1 MRTIPVLFLVML
13 WVCCGGYDFS
23 GSSTPPAAGI
33 VPHIAELAPD
43 NATAGSPG
51 FTLTINGTSFNTDAT
66 VKWNGTSQPTT
77 YVTGKQLTAA
87 IAATNVATPGTA
99 TVTVMNPGKPGGGIY
114 GAGGTKSKTSNAMNF
129 TVN

>member
-1 MRTIPVLFLVML
+1 MRTILVLFLVML
-13 WVCCGGYDFS
+13 LVGCGGYDS
-23 GSSTPPAAGI
+23 SSSSTPPAPGV
-33 VPHIAELAPD
+33 VPNIAELAPD
-43 NATAGSPG
+43 NVNAGSPA

-87 IAATNVATPGTA
+87 IAATNVATAGTA
-99 TVTVMNPGKPGGGIY
+99 SVTVMNPGKPGGGMY
-114 GAGGTKSKTSNAMNF
+114 GAGGTKSETSNAMNF

>member
-13 WVCCGGYDFS
+13 WVGCGGYDS
-23 GSSTPPAAGI
+23 PSSSAPPAPGV
-33 VPHIAELAPD
+33 VPNIAELAPD
-43 NATAGSPG
+43 NANAGSPG
-51 FTLTINGTSFNTDAT
+51 FTLTINGTNFNSDAA

-87 IAATNVATPGTA
+87 IAATNIATAGTA
-99 TVTVMNPGKPGGGIY
+99 SVTVTNPGRPGGGPY
-114 GAGGTKSKTSNAMNF
+114 GGGGTKSETSNTMTF